1 MWPIVVRDE
10 QRMYFLT
17 NSHIEPFSFE
27 SSVELKFNKKR
38 ELCVRNE
45 KKKKENIS
53 FRPSDEQHS
62 GEHENNTRRIKE
74 ALYKENNIT

>member
-45 KKKKENIS
+45 KKKKKIY
-53 FRPSDEQHS
+53 RSDLRTNSIPVSMKTIPEGS
-62 GEHENNTRRIKE
+62 RKPFTK
-74 ALYKENNIT
+74 KTT